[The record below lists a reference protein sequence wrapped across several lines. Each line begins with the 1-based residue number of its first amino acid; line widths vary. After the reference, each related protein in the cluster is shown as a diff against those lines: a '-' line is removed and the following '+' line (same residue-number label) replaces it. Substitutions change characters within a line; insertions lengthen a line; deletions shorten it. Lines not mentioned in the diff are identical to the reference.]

1 MTGSGVPRPGHAG
14 ELAPGLAGPGL
25 EAFLDDP
32 DGFMCRGVVLK
43 DDPSSRVVHAELDGR
58 EVVIK
63 RFRHPDA
70 WRALRRLP
78 RPSRARG
85 CWHGSRLLQEHGF
98 DVPEPLGWLERRRG
112 PLRLASWWLSAR
124 VPGREVPEAMAASS
138 RPEQEA
144 LVDRLADLVAAL
156 QRAGIAHGDLK
167 ATNLLLA
174 DDGRIHLLD
183 LHAVRRV
190 RPGARALR
198 RDLARF
204 RRNWSRDPHL
214 LARFETGFAATGP
227 VVGHGQR

>member
-1 MTGSGVPRPGHAG
+1 MTAGVRLRPGQAG

-25 EAFLDDP
+25 DAFLDDP
-32 DGFMCRGVVLK
+32 DACMDRGVVLK
-43 DDPSSRVVHAELDGR
+43 DDPSSRVVQLELDGR
-58 EVVIK
+58 ELVIK

-85 CWHGSRLLQEHGF
+85 CWHGSRLLQAHGF

-112 PLRLASWWLSAR
+112 PLRLASWWLAAR
-124 VPGREVPEAMAASS
+124 IQGREIPDVMAAST

-144 LVDRLADLVAAL
+144 LIDRLADLVAAL

-174 DDGRIHLLD
+174 DSGRIHLLD

-190 RPGARALR
+190 RPGGRALQ
-198 RDLARF
+198 RDLRRF
-204 RRNWSRDPHL
+204 RRNWIRDPL
-214 LARFETGFAATGP
+214 LLDRLQARLDGSGL
-227 VVGHGQR
+227 R

>member
-1 MTGSGVPRPGHAG
+1 VTANVRLRPAQAG
-14 ELAPGLAGPGL
+14 RLLPGLAGPDL

-32 DGFMCRGVVLK
+32 DGFMNRGLVLK
-43 DDPSSRVVHAELDGR
+43 DDRSARVVQLELDGR
-58 EVVIK
+58 ELVIK

-85 CWHGSRLLQEHGF
+85 CWLGSRLLQAHGF
-98 DVPEPLGWLERRRG
+98 SVPEPLGWLERRRG
-112 PLRLASWWLSAR
+112 PLRLASWWLAAR
-124 VPGREVPEAMAASS
+124 VRGREVPEVMAAAS

-144 LVDRLADLVAAL
+144 LIDRLADLVAAL
-156 QRAGIAHGDLK
+156 QRARIAHGDLK

-174 DDGRIHLLD
+174 DDGALHLLD

-198 RDLARF
+198 RDLERF
-204 RRNWSRDPHL
+204 RRNWSHDPRL
-214 LARFETGFAATGP
+214 LARLQGRLEGSVP
-227 VVGHGQR
+227 R